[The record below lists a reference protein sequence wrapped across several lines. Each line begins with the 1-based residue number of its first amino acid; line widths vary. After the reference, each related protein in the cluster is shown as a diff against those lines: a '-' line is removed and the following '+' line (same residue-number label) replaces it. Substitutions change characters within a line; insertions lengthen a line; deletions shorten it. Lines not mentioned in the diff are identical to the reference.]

1 MAKGPVTIIDIA
13 RFLGISK
20 STVSRAL
27 KNHPDISNETKE
39 AVRNVAKE
47 LNYIKN
53 TTASSLRYKKSNL
66 IGLIVPEI
74 SYFFFPSVING
85 IEELVHKNG
94 YNLLILQSKES
105 YEREVENIDILIS
118 NNVEGILASV
128 SRTTKDIR
136 HFTNL
141 TEMKMPLV
149 LFDRIVKEINTDIV
163 LVDDIEGSY
172 KAVSHLIET
181 GKKRIAICTGN
192 FNLLISRNRLEGY
205 KRALTDNG
213 ISIDNEI
220 IISSETPEDAELKT
234 LKLLESSSPPDGIF
248 AISDLTMSGV
258 MKAIY
263 KSGKRIPQE
272 IAVVGFCE
280 KQYRTMYHPALTAID
295 PMGLEIGRKA
305 AELLFEQ
312 INQNSNNLN
321 PLEPRT
327 VYLNGQL
334 IIGGST

>member
-1 MAKGPVTIIDIA
+1 MTKGPVTIIDIA

-27 KNHPDISNETKE
+27 RNHPDISDETKE
-39 AVRNVAKE
+39 AVRNVADK

-128 SRTTKDIR
+128 SRTTKDIS
-136 HFTNL
+136 HFINL
-141 TEMKMPLV
+141 TDMKMPLV
-149 LFDRIVKEINTDIV
+149 LFDRIVKEINADIV

-172 KAVSHLIET
+172 NAVKHLLEV

-192 FNLLISRNRLEGY
+192 LNLLISRNRLEGY
-205 KRALTDNG
+205 KRALSEQN
-213 ISIDNEI
+213 IQIDNEI
-220 IISSETPEDAELKT
+220 IISAETPEDTERKT
-234 LKLLESSSPPDGIF
+234 LSLLRSSNPPDGIF
-248 AISDLTMSGV
+248 AISDLTMAGV

-263 KSGKRIPQE
+263 KSERKIPE
-272 IAVVGFCE
+272 DIAVVGFCE
-280 KQYRTMYHPALTAID
+280 KQYRTMYQPELTAID
-295 PMGLEIGRKA
+295 PMGFEIGKKA
-305 AELLFEQ
+305 TELLFEQ
-312 INQNSNNLN
+312 IYQKSNDLP

-327 VYLNGQL
+327 VYLNSRL
-334 IIGGST
+334 IKGSPT

>member
-27 KNHPDISNETKE
+27 KNHPDISDETKE

-128 SRTTKDIR
+128 SRTTKDIS
-136 HFTNL
+136 HFIHL
-141 TEMKMPLV
+141 TEMKKPLV
-149 LFDRIVKEINTDIV
+149 LFDRIVKEINADIV

-172 KAVSHLIET
+172 NAVKHLLDT

-192 FNLLISRNRLEGY
+192 LNLLISRNRLEGY
-205 KRALTDNG
+205 KRALQGKG
-213 ISIDNEI
+213 ISVEDEL
-220 IISSETPEDAELKT
+220 IISSETPEDAEQKT
-234 LKLLESSSPPDGIF
+234 LKLLGGAAPPDGIF

-263 KSGKRIPQE
+263 KSGKRIPKD
-272 IAVVGFCE
+272 IAIVGFCE
-280 KQYRTMYHPALTAID
+280 KQYRTMYHPSLTAID
-295 PMGLEIGRKA
+295 PMGFEIGERA

-312 INQNSNNLN
+312 INQNSKKLP

-327 VYLNGQL
+327 IYLNSQL
-334 IIGGST
+334 IKGGSS

>member
-1 MAKGPVTIIDIA
+1 MVKGPVTIIDIA

-27 KNHPDISNETKE
+27 RNHPDISDETKK
-39 AVRNVAKE
+39 AVRDVANK

-53 TTASSLRYKKSNL
+53 ATASSLRYKKSNL

-85 IEELVHKNG
+85 IEELVHENG

-128 SRTTKDIR
+128 SRTTKDIS
-136 HFTNL
+136 HFINL
-141 TEMKMPLV
+141 TDMRMPLV
-149 LFDRIVKEINTDIV
+149 LFDRIVKEINADIV

-172 KAVSHLIET
+172 NAVKHLLEV

-192 FNLLISRNRLEGY
+192 LNLLISRNRLEGY
-205 KRALTDNG
+205 KRALTEQS
-213 ISIDNEI
+213 IQIDNEV
-220 IISSETPEDAELKT
+220 IISAETPEDTERKT
-234 LKLLESSSPPDGIF
+234 LSLLSSSNPPDGIF
-248 AISDLTMSGV
+248 AISDLTMAGV

-263 KSGKRIPQE
+263 KSERKIPE
-272 IAVVGFCE
+272 DIAVVGFCE
-280 KQYRTMYHPALTAID
+280 KQYRTMYQPELTAID
-295 PMGLEIGRKA
+295 PMGFEIGKKA
-305 AELLFEQ
+305 TELLFEQ
-312 INQNSNNLN
+312 INQKSNNLP

-327 VYLNGQL
+327 VYLNSRL
-334 IIGGST
+334 IKGSHI

>member
-1 MAKGPVTIIDIA
+1 MAKEPVTIIDIA

-27 KNHPDISNETKE
+27 RNHPDISNETKE
-39 AVRNVAKE
+39 AVRNVANK

-53 TTASSLRYKKSNL
+53 TTAASLRYKKSNL

-105 YEREVENIDILIS
+105 YVREVENIDILIS

-128 SRTTKDIR
+128 SRTTKDIN
-136 HFTNL
+136 HFINL

-149 LFDRIVKEINTDIV
+149 LFDRIVKEINADIV
-163 LVDDIEGSY
+163 LVDDIDGSY
-172 KAVSHLIET
+172 RAVRHLLEV

-192 FNLLISRNRLEGY
+192 LNLLISRNRLEGY
-205 KRALTDNG
+205 KKALSEHG
-213 ISIDNEI
+213 IQIDDEI
-220 IISSETPEDAELKT
+220 IISAETPEDTERKT
-234 LKLLESSSPPDGIF
+234 LSLLKSNTPPDGIF
-248 AISDLTMSGV
+248 AISDLTMAGV
-258 MKAIY
+258 MKAIH
-263 KSGKRIPQE
+263 KSERKIPE
-272 IAVVGFCE
+272 DIAVVGFCE
-280 KQYRTMYHPALTAID
+280 KQYRTMYQPELTAID
-295 PMGLEIGRKA
+295 PMGFEIGKKA
-305 AELLFEQ
+305 TELLFEQ
-312 INQNSNNLN
+312 INQKSNNLP

-327 VYLNGQL
+327 IYLNSRL
-334 IIGGST
+334 IKGSPN

>member
-27 KNHPDISNETKE
+27 RNHPDISDETKK
-39 AVRNVAKE
+39 AVRDVANK

-53 TTASSLRYKKSNL
+53 ATASSLRYKKSNL

-128 SRTTKDIR
+128 SRTTKDIT
-136 HFTNL
+136 HFINL
-141 TEMKMPLV
+141 TDMRMPLV
-149 LFDRIVKEINTDIV
+149 LFDRIVKEINADIV

-172 KAVSHLIET
+172 NAVKHLLEI

-192 FNLLISRNRLEGY
+192 LNLLISRNRLEGY
-205 KRALTDNG
+205 KKALTEQG
-213 ISIDNEI
+213 IQIDNEI
-220 IISSETPEDAELKT
+220 IISVETPEDTEKEIQNLLK
-234 LKLLESSSPPDGIF
+234 SNNPPDGIF
-248 AISDLTMSGV
+248 AISDLTMAGV

-263 KSGKRIPQE
+263 KSERKIPEE

-280 KQYRTMYHPALTAID
+280 KQYRTMYQPELTAID
-295 PMGLEIGRKA
+295 PMGFEIGKKA
-305 AELLFEQ
+305 TELLFEQ
-312 INQNSNNLN
+312 INQKSNNLP

-327 VYLNGQL
+327 VYLNSRL
-334 IIGGST
+334 IKGSPG

>member
-1 MAKGPVTIIDIA
+1 MAKSPVTIIDIA

-27 KNHPDISNETKE
+27 KNHPDISDETKE
-39 AVRNVAKE
+39 AVRSVAKE

-66 IGLIVPEI
+66 IGLIMPQI

-85 IEELVHKNG
+85 IEELVHRNG
-94 YNLLILQSKES
+94 YNLLILQSNES

-128 SRTTKDIR
+128 SRATKDIS
-136 HFTNL
+136 HFVHL

-149 LFDRIVKEINTDIV
+149 LFDRIVKEINADIV

-172 KAVSHLIET
+172 KAVKHLLEV
-181 GKKRIAICTGN
+181 GKKRIAICIGN
-192 FNLLISRNRLEGY
+192 LNLLISRNRLKGY
-205 KRALTDNG
+205 KEALQEKG
-213 ISIDNEI
+213 IPVDDSI
-220 IISSETPEDAELKT
+220 IISSETPEEAELEM
-234 LKLLESSSPPDGIF
+234 LKRLEGNNPPDGIF

-263 KSGKRIPQE
+263 KSEKKIPEE
-272 IAVVGFCE
+272 IGVVGFCE
-280 KQYRTMYHPALTAID
+280 KQYRTMYHPELTAID
-295 PMGLEIGRKA
+295 PMGFEIGKKA

-312 INQNSNNLN
+312 INQNSNEL
-321 PLEPRT
+321 PPIEPRT
-327 VYLNGQL
+327 VYLSSQL
-334 IIGGST
+334 IKGGSS

>member
-1 MAKGPVTIIDIA
+1 MEKRSVTIIDIA
-13 RFLGISK
+13 KFLGLSK

-39 AVRNVAKE
+39 AVKKIAKE

-74 SYFFFPSVING
+74 SYFFFPSVIDG
-85 IEELVHKNG
+85 IEYVVHNKG
-94 YNLLILQSKES
+94 YNLLILQSNEM

-128 SRTTKDIR
+128 SRTTKTIDHFKHLTDI
-136 HFTNL
+136 NL
-141 TEMKMPLV
+141 PLV
-149 LFDRIVKEINTDIV
+149 LFDRIVNEINADIV
-163 LVDDIEGSY
+163 LVDDIDGAY
-172 KAVSHLIET
+172 NAVKHLLEA

-192 FNLLISRNRLEGY
+192 LNLLISRNRLFGY
-205 KRALTDNG
+205 KKVLTDSG
-213 ISIDNEI
+213 IDIDESMI
-220 IISSETPEDAELKT
+220 IAAETSEDAEKKFSELLKMNP
-234 LKLLESSSPPDGIF
+234 SPDGIF
-248 AISDLTMSGV
+248 AISDLTMAGV

-263 KSGKRIPQE
+263 KSRKRIPE
-272 IAVVGFCE
+272 DIAVIGFCE
-280 KQYRTMYHPALTAID
+280 EQYRTMYHPTLTAID
-295 PMGLEIGRKA
+295 PMGFEIGKVA

-312 INQNSNNLN
+312 IQQNSNNLP

-327 VYLNGQL
+327 VYLKGEL
-334 IIGGST
+334 IKGESA

>member
-1 MAKGPVTIIDIA
+1 MAKEPVTIIDIA

-27 KNHPDISNETKE
+27 RNHPDISNETKE
-39 AVRNVAKE
+39 AVRNVANK

-53 TTASSLRYKKSNL
+53 TTAASLRYKKSNL

-105 YEREVENIDILIS
+105 YVREVENIDILIS

-128 SRTTKDIR
+128 SRTTKDIN
-136 HFTNL
+136 HFINL

-149 LFDRIVKEINTDIV
+149 LFDRIVKEINADIV
-163 LVDDIEGSY
+163 LVDDIDGSY
-172 KAVSHLIET
+172 RAVKHLLEV

-192 FNLLISRNRLEGY
+192 LNLLISRNRLEGY
-205 KRALTDNG
+205 KKALSEHG
-213 ISIDNEI
+213 IQIDDEI
-220 IISSETPEDAELKT
+220 IISAETPEDTERKT
-234 LKLLESSSPPDGIF
+234 LSLLKSNTPPDGIF
-248 AISDLTMSGV
+248 AISDLTMAGV
-258 MKAIY
+258 MKAIH
-263 KSGKRIPQE
+263 KSERKIPE
-272 IAVVGFCE
+272 DIAVVGFCE
-280 KQYRTMYHPALTAID
+280 KQYRTMYQPELTAID
-295 PMGLEIGRKA
+295 PMGFEIGKKA
-305 AELLFEQ
+305 TELLFEQ
-312 INQNSNNLN
+312 INQKSNNLP

-327 VYLNGQL
+327 IYLNSRL
-334 IIGGST
+334 IKGSPN